1 MLEFKNVEIAVDYNP
16 LSFVVM
22 PGEILAVIDG
32 EDDGKCP
39 LVDVAL
45 GRRPA
50 AKGYVTIEGEQV
62 TVGSAPYFRKNIGYV
77 PNDVDFPFRKV
88 GDLVSAMIE
97 ISASRGKECTKAMVN
112 GEMVNLGLSETLLE
126 HDTKTIDRVELR
138 LILVAICAAMGGRL
152 LVVDN
157 PVDCADERF
166 SKVLAIMAQKGWAV
180 VVTERGDYLMCDKK
194 VVLNKKGE
202 HKDD

>member
-22 PGEILAVIDG
+22 PGEVLAVIDS
-32 EDDGKCP
+32 ENDGKCS

-50 AKGYVTIEGEQV
+50 TKGYVTIEGELV

-77 PNDVDFPFRKV
+77 PNDVDFPLHKV

-97 ISASRGKECTKAMVN
+97 ISTSRGKECTKAMVN
-112 GEMVNLGLSETLLE
+112 SEMAILGLNKALLE
-126 HDTKTIDRVELR
+126 HDVKTMNRVELR

-157 PVDCADERF
+157 PVDCVDERF

-180 VVTERGDYLMCDKK
+180 VVTERGDYLKCDKK